1 MLMSVRQIPS
11 RHYTALDRRVSS
23 ASMGLGILC
32 AIIFTTVAYAAVR
45 EGYISTLV
53 ERLWSLN
60 SEEVQESGG
69 QWLVVLFVLSLKAI
83 PGTGPALLVAMTVVG
98 AAYMLSTLA
107 GILTRRGLG
116 QIQIIVFITALALH
130 PLTLYAATTGQPFLL
145 LAITFA
151 FVILSADRL
160 ESIGDVQA
168 QMAIGLALALLIITN
183 ANGVYFIIPF
193 LILLPIFYRQ
203 MNSVQSVLAGYIMVG
218 LPCMIAL
225 VISFYVQIVF
235 SRESLW
241 NIIELWQA
249 PLHRPTADLNQYQW
263 LVKYRGDMWGALG
276 ALLASLFFFL
286 PIYAAPAI
294 RLMASV
300 RERKRPGKALA
311 ALTVPLLGGAVATYF
326 GHAASAWTFLAAALA
341 GSAIWIATSKIKS
354 RSRSII
360 VAGLILGVVLS
371 WGAPEIWLDQEK
383 IAWRNM
389 VVTQVTQGI
398 DSARLGIS
406 AALPYF

>member
-1 MLMSVRQIPS
+1 MSVRQVPS
-11 RHYTALDRRVSS
+11 RHYTSLDRRVSS

-32 AIIFTTVAYAAVR
+32 VIIFTTVAYAAVR

-53 ERLWSLN
+53 ERLWSLH

-83 PGTGPALLVAMTVVG
+83 PGTGPALLVAVTVVA

-107 GILTRRGLG
+107 GILTRRGWSHV
-116 QIQIIVFITALALH
+116 QIIVFITALALH

-145 LAITFA
+145 LAFTFA
-151 FVILSADRL
+151 CVILAADRL

-183 ANGVYFIIPF
+183 ANGIYFIIPF

-241 NIIELWQA
+241 NIVELWQA

-286 PIYAAPAI
+286 PIYVAPAI

-300 RERKRPGKALA
+300 RERKRPGTALA
-311 ALTVPLLGGAVATYF
+311 ALIVPLLGGSVATYF

-354 RSRSII
+354 RSRSIL
-360 VAGLILGVVLS
+360 VAGLILGVVMS
-371 WGAPEIWLDQEK
+371 WASPEIWLDQEK

-398 DSARLGIS
+398 DSARLSIS